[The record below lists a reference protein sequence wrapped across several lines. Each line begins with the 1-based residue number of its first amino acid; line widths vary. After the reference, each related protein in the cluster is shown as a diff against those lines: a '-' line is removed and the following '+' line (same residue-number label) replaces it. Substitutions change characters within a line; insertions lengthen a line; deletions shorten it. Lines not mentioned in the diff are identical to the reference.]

1 MLEKIRTFFGR
12 VRGLHG
18 ERRTVVEEGSL
29 WRCSHCHLLFLNK
42 SVGDAHTCLD
52 QRVI

>member
-18 ERRTVVEEGSL
+18 DRRTVVEEGVL
-29 WRCSHCHLLFLNK
+29 WRCTDCKMIFLSK
-42 SVGDAHTCLD
+42 QAWEQHKCQD
-52 QRVI
+52 QKLS